1 MENEILTGK
10 NVNEAKKK
18 VSNEE
23 VDKLLKSAQAQVRK
37 EIPVELTRE
46 ERDEL
51 EKTKQDAVKE
61 AKEKAEKMAKK
72 KAEKEKAEQEAR
84 EKQKREKAEKE
95 KAEQEAKEKAE
106 KEKAEREAKE
116 KAEKEKAERE
126 AKEKAEKEKAEK
138 EKAEK
143 EKAEREAKE
152 KAEKEKAEREAKE
165 KAEKEKA
172 EREAKEKAEKE
183 KAEREAKEKA
193 EKEKVEQ
200 ETQKKAGQTSHEQK
214 DRMKEEI
221 AATVAEEP
229 YIASVG
235 NVVEDKD
242 RITAGRV
249 IGAFLEAVWTIFKL
263 VVIVSV
269 VVGVVGFFLCRGYV
283 VRGRC
288 GDRRSLANMTES
300 STALENHMQEKEL
313 VKAWLGKVEREKL
326 NMESDDGKILVAR
339 QIVADENSDKWV
351 VLLHGFNGSMED
363 VYDVAMHYV
372 GEEYN
377 VLLPDLRACGESEGS
392 LIGMGWLDR
401 MDIIN
406 WTDVILKEHPDAEIV
421 IHGVDM
427 GADAALMLTG
437 EPLKSSI
444 KAIVA
449 EGAYTSAWEV
459 VKAEY
464 KTRHESWP
472 TFPILNM
479 VNPVLKIWAGY
490 SLKEADATKQVKNA
504 TVPILLIQGG
514 KDTYATEEMTAQ
526 LDKTIASTHEVL
538 TIPGGA
544 HGDCRY
550 ADPDTYYNKTFE
562 FIGGYVE

>member
-18 VSNEE
+18 VTNEE
-23 VDKLLKSAQAQVRK
+23 VDKLLKSAQAQLRK

-46 ERDEL
+46 EREEL
-51 EKTKQDAVKE
+51 EKTKRDAAKE
-61 AKEKAEKMAKK
+61 AKEKAEKVAKQ
-72 KAEKEKAEQEAR
+72 KAEKEKAEREAQEKV
-84 EKQKREKAEKE
+84 EREKAEKE
-95 KAEQEAKEKAE
+95 KAEREAREKAEKEKAEREAREKAE

-116 KAEKEKAERE
+116 RAEKEKAERE
-126 AKEKAEKEKAEK
+126 AR

-143 EKAEREAKE
+143 EKAEREAREKAEKEKAEREVRE
-152 KAEKEKAEREAKE
+152 KAEKEKAEREAN
-165 KAEKEKA
+165 
-172 EREAKEKAEKE
+172 
-183 KAEREAKEKA
+183 
-193 EKEKVEQ
+193 EQ
-200 ETQKKAGQTSHEQK
+200 AKKAHEQK
-214 DRMKEEI
+214 DQMKDEI
-221 AATVAEEP
+221 AAAVAEEP
-229 YIASVG
+229 YVAPAG
-235 NVVEDKD
+235 NTVEDKD
-242 RITAGRV
+242 RITVGRV
-249 IGAFLEAVWTIFKL
+249 IGTFLEAVWTIFKL
-263 VVIVSV
+263 VVVVSV

-288 GDRRSLANMTES
+288 GDRESLANVAES
-300 STALENHMQEKEL
+300 STALENHLQEKDT

-339 QIVADENSDKWV
+339 QIVTDENTNKWV
-351 VLLHGFNGSMED
+351 MLLHGFNGSMED
-363 VYDVAMHYV
+363 VYDVAMHYT
-372 GEEYN
+372 GEGYN

-401 MDIIN
+401 LDVIN
-406 WTDVILKEHPDAEIV
+406 WADVILKDHPDAEIV

-427 GADAALMLTG
+427 GADAALMLSG

-459 VKAEY
+459 VKTEY

-490 SLKEADATKQVKNA
+490 SLKEADATKQVKKA

-514 KDTYATEEMTAQ
+514 QDTYATEEMTAQ
-526 LDKTIASTHEVL
+526 LDKAIASSHEVL
-538 TIPGGA
+538 TIPGGT

>member
-23 VDKLLKSAQAQVRK
+23 VDKLLKSAQAQIRK

-72 KAEKEKAEQEAR
+72 KAEKEKAEQEAW
-84 EKQKREKAEKE
+84 EKQKR
-95 KAEQEAKEKAE
+95 EKAE

-126 AKEKAEKEKAEK
+126 AKEKAEKEKAEQ
-138 EKAEK
+138 
-143 EKAEREAKE
+143 EAKE

-165 KAEKEKA
+165 KVEKEKA
-172 EREAKEKAEKE
+172 EREAKAKDEKE
-183 KAEREAKEKA
+183 KAERE
-193 EKEKVEQ
+193 
-200 ETQKKAGQTSHEQK
+200 TQKKVSHEQK

-235 NVVEDKD
+235 NAVEDKD

-300 STALENHMQEKEL
+300 SAALENHMQEKEL

-339 QIVADENSDKWV
+339 QIVADEHSDKWV

-372 GEEYN
+372 GEGYN

-538 TIPGGA
+538 TISGGA

-550 ADPDTYYNKTFE
+550 ADPDTYYNKTFK

>member
-23 VDKLLKSAQAQVRK
+23 VDKLLKSAQAQIRK

-72 KAEKEKAEQEAR
+72 KAEKEKAEQEAQ
-84 EKQKREKAEKE
+84 EKLKREKAEKE

-126 AKEKAEKEKAEK
+126 AKA
-138 EKAEK
+138 KAEK

-183 KAEREAKEKA
+183 KAEQEAKAKDEK
-193 EKEKVEQ
+193 KKVER
-200 ETQKKAGQTSHEQK
+200 ETQKKASHEQK

-235 NVVEDKD
+235 NAVEDKD

-372 GEEYN
+372 GEGYN

-504 TVPILLIQGG
+504 TVPILLIQGE

>member
-23 VDKLLKSAQAQVRK
+23 VDKLLKSAQAQIRK

-72 KAEKEKAEQEAR
+72 KAEKEKAEQEAQ
-84 EKQKREKAEKE
+84 EKLKREKAEKE

-126 AKEKAEKEKAEK
+126 AKA
-138 EKAEK
+138 KAEK

-152 KAEKEKAEREAKE
+152 KAEKEKAEQEAKAKDE
-165 KAEKEKA
+165 KK
-172 EREAKEKAEKE
+172 
-183 KAEREAKEKA
+183 
-193 EKEKVEQ
+193 KVER
-200 ETQKKAGQTSHEQK
+200 ETQKKASHEQK

-235 NVVEDKD
+235 NAVEDKD

-372 GEEYN
+372 GEGYN

-504 TVPILLIQGG
+504 TVPILLIQGE